1 MKYFFKP
8 ESVALIGASTNPE
21 KLGFKILK
29 NLIEGGFKGKIY
41 PVNPKGENILNLK
54 CYKSISEIPYFVEL
68 AIIVVPAEFVC
79 DIAEECG
86 KKGVKGLIVISAGFK
101 EIGEEGKKREEKL
114 KEIIKKYGVRLIGP
128 NCLGIIDT
136 RNKLNASFAFEM
148 PPEGKISFI
157 TQSGA
162 LGTAILDWA
171 IKENVGLS
179 KFVSFGNKAD
189 VNEIDLIE
197 ELKDDEDT
205 NVILLYLEGVS
216 EGRKLIEV
224 ARKTISK
231 KPIIIVKAGKTES
244 GAKSASSHTGSLAG
258 SDIAFNSAVKQS
270 GIIRANT
277 VEELFDYALIFSY
290 QPILKGNRIAIITN
304 AGGPSVM
311 AVDMIEEKGLLLSR
325 FSEKT
330 INLLKKYLPPVSSIN
345 NPVDILGDAKADRYE
360 KAIEAVLSD
369 ENVDGIIVILTPQI
383 VTQPYETAQS
393 IVRTS
398 KKYEKCVISCFMGG
412 KRVEEGIKILK
423 ENGIPNY
430 PTPERAVIALKGM
443 DDYRR
448 FRESNLKGRFIE
460 FDVNKE
466 KVREKIENLKRS
478 KTKIIGD
485 IEGREILFLY
495 GINVVSS
502 FIAKNE
508 EECENFLKRNEGK
521 FVMKLISPDI
531 IHKTEAGGV
540 KIGIKSPEEAKKAF
554 KEIID
559 SARKYKPDAKIVGVQ
574 IQKMIEKGIE
584 VIIGVSKDVQF
595 GHLIMFGLGGIY
607 VEILKDVS
615 FRIAPL
621 TDIDAD
627 EMVNEIKSAKILKGY
642 RNIPECNT
650 EKIKETI
657 LKISQL
663 VCDFPEIK
671 EMDINP
677 LIVNERDAIAVDVR
691 FVFEF

>member
-360 KAIEAVLSD
+360 KAVEAVLSD